1 MPEDNKLVPGQ
12 NGTNGAV
19 ELIPA
24 SSRLPA
30 WDLSPREPHLY
41 DYLLILRKHQWLI
54 LSFLLAVV
62 TIVTIT
68 TFRMQSVYVATARIE
83 IDRENGSILP
93 FQGMES
99 YDYMMDTENYIETQ
113 SKILTSETLAL
124 KTIRSSGLGARPEYA
139 SPNGPSEAVAVGS
152 LENQKRPPELGAFLG
167 SLGVKRVPNSRL
179 MDVSFESTDPQ
190 FAARIVNEHIKNF
203 EQQNIQ
209 ARYDETNQA
218 TSWLQGELDELKIK
232 VQDSEDR
239 RIAYER
245 KNQIWTLDDK
255 QSITTQRLA
264 DVNRAYTDAQQERM
278 KKEAFYQFAKA
289 GDINEVPQLRD
300 NPVLQGLINKRET
313 LAEDYTEAVNQYG
326 PNFPRVQ
333 RLQAQLKDLDQL
345 IQKENQNTLSR
356 IENEYREAKQ
366 REIMMLQALDDQK
379 VEANQMAERLVEY
392 NILKREAEANKA
404 LYDGLMTKLKEVSIS
419 SALQSSNIRVVD
431 PAMIPAYPSRP
442 AKARNIALAFIVG
455 LVGGIGLALLRE
467 YLDNTVKT
475 PDDIE
480 TLARLP
486 SLAVVPQ
493 FGASNGNGS
502 RKRLLQGISTNGH
515 DKRIELV
522 AQHLPKSQMSEA
534 FRALRT
540 SLLLSQ
546 PGRPPQVILVTSA
559 LPREGKTTAAANLA
573 VTLAQLGDKTVLV
586 DADLRKPGVGRL
598 LNLGGGKYAGFSS
611 YLAGVSS
618 LDLVTIQHPSV
629 PNLSAIPTGPLPPN
643 PADLLSSSKL
653 AEAIAELRSKFKFI
667 VIDSPPIMAATD
679 AVILSVK
686 TDGVLLV
693 VRSGETPKEAF
704 TRTRDL
710 LISVKCHILGVVLN
724 AVDSSAPDYYYSYRY
739 YPYSYGYGPQE
750 AGEFPH
756 AHDHAHHDHA
766 HDANLAHE
774 AEEESSV
781 SERSTR
787 DRDDDQVL

>member
-1 MPEDNKLVPGQ
+1 MAEDNKLVHSE
-12 NGTNGAV
+12 NGTNSAV
-19 ELIPA
+19 ELIPP

-30 WDLSPREPHLY
+30 WDLSPHEPHLY

-62 TIVTIT
+62 TIVTIA

-83 IDRENGSILP
+83 IDRENGTILP

-99 YDYMMDTENYIETQ
+99 YDYMMDSENYIETQ

-124 KTIRSSGLGARPEYA
+124 KTIRSTGLGARPEYA
-139 SPNGPSEAVAVGS
+139 SSNGPSEALAIGS

-203 EQQNIQ
+203 QRQNIQ
-209 ARYDETNQA
+209 ARYDETQQA
-218 TSWLQGELDELKIK
+218 TSWLNEELGELKIK
-232 VQDSEDR
+232 VQDSEDK

-255 QSITTQRLA
+255 QSITTQRLS
-264 DVNRAYTDAQQERM
+264 DVNKAYTDAQEERM
-278 KKEAFYQFAKA
+278 KKEAFYEFAKA
-289 GDINEVPQLRD
+289 GDISQVPQLRD
-300 NPVLQGLINKRET
+300 NVVLQGLITKRENT
-313 LAEDYTEAVNQYG
+313 AEDYTEAVNQYG
-326 PNFPRVQ
+326 PNFPKVQ

-345 IQKENQNTLSR
+345 IQKEDQNTLSR

-366 REIMMLQALDDQK
+366 RELMMLQALDEQK
-379 VEANQMAERLVEY
+379 AEANEMAERLVEY

-404 LYDGLMTKLKEVSIS
+404 LYDGLMTKLKEVDIS

-442 AKARNIALAFIVG
+442 AKARNVALAFIVG

-493 FGASNGNGS
+493 FAGSNGNGS
-502 RKRLLQGISTNGH
+502 RKLLQGIATNGH

-573 VTLAQLGDKTVLV
+573 VTLAQLGDKTILV

-598 LNLGGGKYAGFSS
+598 LNLGSGKYAGFSS

-618 LDLVTIQHPSV
+618 LDLVTIPHPAI
-629 PNLSAIPTGPLPPN
+629 PNLAAIPTGPLPPN
-643 PADLLSSSKL
+643 PADLLSSHKL
-653 AEAIAELRSKFKFI
+653 AEAIAELRTKFKFI

-679 AVILSVK
+679 AVILSVQ

-750 AGEFPH
+750 AAEFPH
-756 AHDHAHHDHA
+756 SQD
-766 HDANLAHE
+766 
-774 AEEESSV
+774 AEEEHESV
-781 SERSTR
+781 SESSPR
-787 DRDDDQVL
+787 DRDDNQAL